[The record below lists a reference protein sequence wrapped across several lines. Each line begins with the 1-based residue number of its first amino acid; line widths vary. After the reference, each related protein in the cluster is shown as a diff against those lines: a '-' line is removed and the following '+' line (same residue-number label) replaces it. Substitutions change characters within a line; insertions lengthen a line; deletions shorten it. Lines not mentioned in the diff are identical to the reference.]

1 MSGPGMSQMAL
12 PLAWPADPNDDE
24 FLLGPSNVQAAQVLE
39 QWRDWPVMSAV
50 LVGPRKSGRS
60 LLARIFAAKSGGA
73 IIDDAQ
79 CLPEAQLFHA
89 WNRAQEDRRPLVI
102 VADALP
108 PTWAVRLP
116 DLRSRLAASAVAT
129 IAAPDDALVHA
140 LLERLFHRRGLD
152 ARDDL
157 IEFIAARIE
166 RSHIAVMRSVDT
178 LDQAVLETRKR
189 LSIPFAR
196 TVLTDAGLLAATK
209 PAMDRDLFGYP
220 ATSMERNETR

>member
-1 MSGPGMSQMAL
+1 MSAPGMSQMAL

-24 FLLGPSNVQAAQVLE
+24 FLLGDSNSRAAQTLE
-39 QWRDWPVMSAV
+39 QWATWPVMSAV
-50 LVGPRKSGRS
+50 LIGPRKSGRS

-79 CLPEAQLFHA
+79 CMPEAQIFHA

-108 PTWAVRLP
+108 PTWSVRLP
-116 DLRSRLAASAVAT
+116 DLRSRLAASAVAE
-129 IAAPDDALVHA
+129 IGAPDDALVHA
-140 LLERLFHRRGLD
+140 LLDRSFQRRGLD
-152 ARDDL
+152 ARADVV
-157 IEFIAARIE
+157 EFIATRIE

-196 TVLTDAGLLAATK
+196 TVLTEAGLLAARR

-220 ATSMERNETR
+220 AASMERNESR